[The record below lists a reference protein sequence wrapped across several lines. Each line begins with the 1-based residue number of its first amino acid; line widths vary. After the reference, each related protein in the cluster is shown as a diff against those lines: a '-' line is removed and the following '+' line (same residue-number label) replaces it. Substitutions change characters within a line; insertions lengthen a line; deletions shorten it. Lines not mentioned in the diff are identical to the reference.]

1 MRKILLIILLIILI
15 VVIGGLMMAC
25 GPKTAKGEKTLPEV
39 PKYSFV
45 GEEVEPFKVKD
56 LDGKEWTNEIYSE
69 YKMTMHV
76 FWSPNCV
83 PCIEEL
89 KALQKLKENED
100 KLGMKLLSF
109 CVEGTE
115 SDIAELKKSYEMD
128 YPIVMM
134 KEDSI
139 MESCTK
145 DFEFIPFVIFV
156 DQNGKYMKEFLV
168 GSRTYEEYMTHI
180 KSLGIL

>member
-1 MRKILLIILLIILI
+1 MRRIFLIILI
-15 VVIGGLMMAC
+15 VTIGSFLLAC
-25 GPKTAKGEKTLPEV
+25 GPKIAKVSKPLSEV
-39 PKYSFV
+39 PKYGFV
-45 GEEVEPFKVKD
+45 GKKVEPFKVKD
-56 LDGKEWTNEIYSE
+56 LDGKEWTEGIYSD

-89 KALQKLKENED
+89 EALQKIKKNED

-109 CVEGTE
+109 CVEGTTE
-115 SDIAELKKSYEMD
+115 DIAQLKKTYEMD

-134 KEDSI
+134 ADDAI
-139 MESCTK
+139 MPSCIK

-156 DQNGKYMKEFLV
+156 DQDGKYMKEFLV
-168 GSRTYEEYMTHI
+168 GSRTYDEYMAHI
-180 KSLGIL
+180 KSLGVL

>member
-1 MRKILLIILLIILI
+1 MRKILLLVLVVMMSSFLL
-15 VVIGGLMMAC
+15 AC
-25 GPKTAKGEKTLPEV
+25 GPKVGKENKTLPEG

-45 GEEVEPFKVKD
+45 GKKVEPFKVKD
-56 LDGKEWTNEIYSE
+56 LDGTEWTENLYSE

-89 KALQKLKENED
+89 EALQKIKENEAT
-100 KLGMKLLSF
+100 LGMKMLSF

-115 SDIAELKKSYEMD
+115 EDIAQLKETYEMD

-134 KEDSI
+134 TEDTI
-139 MESCTK
+139 MTSCVK

-156 DQNGKYMKEFLV
+156 DQDGKYMKEFLV

-180 KSLGIL
+180 KSLGVL